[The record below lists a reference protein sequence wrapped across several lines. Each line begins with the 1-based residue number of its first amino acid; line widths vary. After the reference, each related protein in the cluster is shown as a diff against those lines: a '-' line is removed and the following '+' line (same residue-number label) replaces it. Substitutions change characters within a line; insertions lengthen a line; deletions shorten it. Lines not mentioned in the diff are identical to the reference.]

1 MLYRI
6 SGFIPFYSWR
16 IFHCMARSH
25 HLYPFLCWWTF
36 GLFPPFVCCEYC
48 CYEHSC
54 SSVESLFANAFIWN
68 AFKSGIIWSCSNS
81 VFNLVRNCQN
91 QLPVF
96 PKRHTFL
103 SRLFRKCVQKEE
115 KVSITHRLGLS
126 LANFSECFPPGFFRM
141 VSWSILVH
149 FLQNFIY

>member
-81 VFNLVRNCQN
+81 VFNFSKNRW
-91 QLPVF
+91 
-96 PKRHTFL
+96 
-103 SRLFRKCVQKEE
+103 
-115 KVSITHRLGLS
+115 SIFHNG
-126 LANFSECFPPGFFRM
+126 
-141 VSWSILVH
+141 WSILH
-149 FLQNFIY
+149 LNQQHLRIPLSRILIKACYFPMFLIQPAKQVWSGIVWVSFASPLQLNF